1 MILNGYLVKSV
12 PTTTLQ
18 DMVSEKVANP
28 SSFVIYKICKTLK
41 IEIKDFYNSEL
52 FKLDNLDDKKTIRL

>member
-1 MILNGYLVKSV
+1 
-12 PTTTLQ
+12 
-18 DMVSEKVANP
+18 MVSEKVANP

-52 FKLDNLDDKKTIRL
+52 FKLDNLDDKRPFVYE